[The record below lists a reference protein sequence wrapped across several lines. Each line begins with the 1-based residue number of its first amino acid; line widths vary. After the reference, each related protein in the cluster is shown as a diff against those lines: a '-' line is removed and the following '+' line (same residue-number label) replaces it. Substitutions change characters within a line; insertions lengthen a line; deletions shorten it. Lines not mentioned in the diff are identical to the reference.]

1 MELFVKPDHIT
12 FVIWIVYVC
21 MILPYKGGDTASWLF
36 ATAQNNAHTTRTSI
50 AVFRYGKTE

>member
-1 MELFVKPDHIT
+1 M
-12 FVIWIVYVC
+12 YVLIMASIKLTPG

-50 AVFRYGKTE
+50 AVFKYGKTEQFQKN

>member
-1 MELFVKPDHIT
+1 
-12 FVIWIVYVC
+12 

-50 AVFRYGKTE
+50 AVFKYGKTE